1 MTKLT
6 DKLNSDYFKARNA
19 LNQRK
24 GQIIEIFVEN
34 EADVPFWKDIFNR
47 FGQPNIQTKIHA
59 ASKDSLARG
68 KQTVLKHADG
78 AGEFLLLCVDSD
90 YDYLFDGATEQS
102 KQIKQ
107 NPFIFQTYAY
117 AIENYQCIAEN
128 LQQVVLEATLC
139 DEELF
144 DFVGFMERF
153 SEIVYELWIYAC
165 YYERQA
171 RQSGSNSLQI
181 RWDAIELSNEI
192 DIANSGENELQNL
205 EREVAEQLKS
215 LPEID
220 SVTLNNFKQQL
231 EQLGL
236 KPSNTYLFIN
246 GHCLYDHIVMV
257 LLKQVCNSLK
267 SEKRQEYKKIA
278 HTPQENSQ
286 KCREY
291 HNQTDLRNVET
302 ILLTHKN
309 YISCFLIQKI
319 QADVHRYFQEHWA
332 HRKNAQSERNIGR

>member
-24 GQIIEIFVEN
+24 GQIIEIHVEN
-34 EADVPFWKDIFNR
+34 ETDVPFWKDIFNR
-47 FGQPNIQTKIHA
+47 FGQPNIQTKIHP

-68 KQTVLKHADG
+68 KQTVLKHAAG

-90 YDYLFDGATEQS
+90 CDYLFDGATEQS

-128 LQQVVLEATLC
+128 LQQVVLEATLS

-153 SEIVYELWIYAC
+153 SEIVYELWVYTC

-171 RQSGSNSLQI
+171 QQSGSSSLQK
-181 RWDAIELSNEI
+181 RWKAIKLSNKI
-192 DIANSGENELQNL
+192 NIVNSGENELLDL
-205 EREVAEQLKS
+205 EKRVAEQLKS

-220 SVTLNNFKQQL
+220 AVTLNNFKQQL

-236 KPSNTYLFIN
+236 KPNNTYLFIN
-246 GHCLYDHIVMV
+246 GHCLYNQIVKR
-257 LLKQVCNSLK
+257 LLNRMCHVRQSKK
-267 SEKRQEYKKIA
+267 HQEYQA
-278 HTPQENSQ
+278 SVASDSQ
-286 KCREY
+286 KEQKRNEY
-291 HNQTDLRNVET
+291 HNQTDLRNLET

-319 QADVHRYFQEHWA
+319 QADVQKYFQEHWV
-332 HRKNAQSERNIGR
+332 HRKNAQSERNLN

>member
-6 DKLNSDYFKARNA
+6 DKLTSGYFKARNA

-24 GQIIEIFVEN
+24 GQKIIEIFVEN
-34 EADVPFWKDIFNR
+34 EADVPFWKDIFTR
-47 FGQPNIQTKIHA
+47 FGQPNIQTKIHP

-68 KQTVLKHADG
+68 KQTVLKHADD

-90 YDYLFDGATEQS
+90 CDYLFDGETKQS
-102 KQIKQ
+102 EQIKQ

-128 LQQVVLEATLC
+128 LQQVVLEATLS

-153 SEIVYELWIYAC
+153 SEIIYELWIYAC

-171 RQSGSNSLQI
+171 QQSGSNSL
-181 RWDAIELSNEI
+181 DAINLSNQI
-192 DIANSGENELQNL
+192 DIVNSGENELLDL
-205 EREVAEQLKS
+205 EKRVAEQLKS

-220 SVTLNNFKQQL
+220 AVTLNNFKQQL

-236 KPSNTYLFIN
+236 KPSNTYLFIQ
-246 GHCLYDHIVMV
+246 GHLLYNRIVKK
-257 LLKQVCNSLK
+257 LLERVCHFLK
-267 SEKRQEYKKIA
+267 SEKRQEYQTSVA
-278 HTPQENSQ
+278 SDSQ
-286 KCREY
+286 KKQKCNEY
-291 HNQTDLRNVET
+291 RNHTSLRNFET

-332 HRKNAQSERNIGR
+332 HRKNERSKT

>member
-6 DKLNSDYFKARNA
+6 DKLNSNYFKARNA

-24 GQIIEIFVEN
+24 GQTIEVFVEN

-47 FGQPNIQTKIHA
+47 FGQPNIQTKIHP
-59 ASKDSLARG
+59 ASKDSLAHG
-68 KQTVLKHADG
+68 KQTVLKNA

-90 YDYLFDGATEQS
+90 CDYLFDGATEQS

-153 SEIVYELWIYAC
+153 SEIVYELWVYTS

-171 RQSGSNSLQI
+171 QQSGSNSLEI
-181 RWDAIELSNEI
+181 TLDAINLSNQI
-192 DIANSGENELQNL
+192 DIVNSGENELLNL
-205 EREVAEQLKS
+205 EKRVAEQLKS

-236 KPSNTYLFIN
+236 KPNNTYLFIQ
-246 GHCLYDHIVMV
+246 GHLLYNRIVKK
-257 LLKQVCNSLK
+257 LLERVCHFLK
-267 SEKRQEYKKIA
+267 SEKRQEYQA
-278 HTPQENSQ
+278 SVASDSQ
-286 KCREY
+286 KKQKCNEY
-291 HNQTDLRNVET
+291 HNHTSLRNFET

-319 QADVHRYFQEHWA
+319 QADVHKYFQRVKTWRESD
-332 HRKNAQSERNIGR
+332 R

>member
-6 DKLNSDYFKARNA
+6 DKLNSNYFKARNA

-24 GQIIEIFVEN
+24 GQTIEVFVEN

-47 FGQPNIQTKIHA
+47 FGQPNIQTKIHP

-68 KQTVLKHADG
+68 KQTVLKHAAG

-90 YDYLFDGATEQS
+90 YDYLFDGATKQS
-102 KQIKQ
+102 EQIKQ

-117 AIENYQCIAEN
+117 AIENHQCIAEN
-128 LQQVVLEATLC
+128 LQQVVLEATLS

-153 SEIVYELWIYAC
+153 SEIIYELWVYAC

-171 RQSGSNSLQI
+171 RQSGSNSL
-181 RWDAIELSNEI
+181 DAINLSKDAINLSNQI
-192 DIANSGENELQNL
+192 DIVNSGENELLDL
-205 EREVAEQLKS
+205 EKRVAEQLKS

-236 KPSNTYLFIN
+236 KPNNTYLFIN
-246 GHCLYDHIVMV
+246 GHLLYNRIVKK
-257 LLKQVCNSLK
+257 LLERVCNFLK

-286 KCREY
+286 QCREY
-291 HNQTDLRNVET
+291 HNHTDLRKVEC

-319 QADVHRYFQEHWA
+319 QSDVRRYFQEHWA
-332 HRKNAQSERNIGR
+332 HRKNEQSET

>member
-6 DKLNSDYFKARNA
+6 DKLTSDFFKARNS
-19 LNQRK
+19 LNPRK
-24 GQIIEIFVEN
+24 GRIIEVFVEN

-47 FGQPNIQTKIHA
+47 FGQPNIQTQIRS

-68 KQTVLKHADG
+68 KKTVLERAAG
-78 AGEFLLLCVDSD
+78 AGELLLLCVDSD

-117 AIENYQCIAEN
+117 AIENYQCVAEN

-153 SEIVYELWIYAC
+153 SEIVYELWVYTS

-171 RQSGSNSLQI
+171 QQSGSNSLEI
-181 RWDAIELSNEI
+181 TLDAINLSNQI
-192 DIANSGENELQNL
+192 DIVNSGENELLDL
-205 EREVAEQLKS
+205 EKRVAEQLKS

-236 KPSNTYLFIN
+236 KPNNTYLFIQ
-246 GHCLYDHIVMV
+246 GHLLYNRIVKK
-257 LLKQVCNSLK
+257 LLERVCHFLK
-267 SEKRQEYKKIA
+267 SEKRQEYQA
-278 HTPQENSQ
+278 SVASDSQ
-286 KCREY
+286 KKQKCNEY
-291 HNQTDLRNVET
+291 RNHTSLRNFET

-319 QADVHRYFQEHWA
+319 QSDVRRYFQEHWA
-332 HRKNAQSERNIGR
+332 HRKNEQSET